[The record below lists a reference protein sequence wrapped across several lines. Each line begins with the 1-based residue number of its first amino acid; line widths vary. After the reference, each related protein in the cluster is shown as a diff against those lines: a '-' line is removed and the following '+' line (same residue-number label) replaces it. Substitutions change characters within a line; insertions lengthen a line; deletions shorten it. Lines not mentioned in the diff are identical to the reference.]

1 MRFIRVGLVLSVVA
15 LAASGSVGLSRTA
28 SKVSKFANCEDFPEL
43 CRCRTK
49 STIPSAAKGR
59 QIKIIKIFRK
69 GGKVRVR
76 LSSCGIT
83 HDASCDDFP
92 ELCDGSDG

>member
-1 MRFIRVGLVLSVVA
+1 MRFMRVGLVLSVVA
-15 LAASGSVGLSRTA
+15 LAASSSVGLSQTA
-28 SKVSKFANCEDFPEL
+28 SKVSKFANCEDFPQL

-49 STIPSAAKGR
+49 SKIPSATKER

-69 GGKVRVR
+69 AGKATVR

-83 HDASCDDFP
+83 VDADCDDFP
-92 ELCDGSDG
+92 ELCAGSD